1 MPHDYSTLQ
10 KRTKPPGNSKVR
22 GIALVD
28 FLIQAAVI
36 MSGLIM
42 LTGLALLIRALYEPY
57 VLENTAAEMHI
68 DGSYVKSSPGGNSG
82 STAEPGEVLGA
93 KPGLEAVFFTDLHAA
108 LCRVSDEKLMRAVFS
123 APCDVIL
130 FGGDVC
136 NHGKGKD
143 EGLRRLTRLSERAKE
158 LHIPCFAVR
167 GNHDRTISTKEYNG
181 TGFNLLENKNMPVKG
196 HSGQIYLLIGL
207 TDSGNKNRIWPELPS
222 KYFNDIPA
230 DRRIALVHNPEYIFS
245 QKNIRYRYQLSG
257 HFHGGQIYMPF
268 GLVYRLFRREQLARE
283 GIRKG
288 VFTKNGICGY
298 ISRGVGCVVIP
309 LRLFSKPQVTHL
321 TFRV

>member
-1 MPHDYSTLQ
+1 M
-10 KRTKPPGNSKVR
+10 
-22 GIALVD
+22 D

-36 MSGLIM
+36 MGGLFL
-42 LTGLALLIRALYEPY
+42 LTGLVLLIRALYEPY
-57 VLENTAAEMHI
+57 VLENTAAEM
-68 DGSYVKSSPGGNSG
+68 DTGSSIPQSSPGDNSG
-82 STAEPGEVLGA
+82 SAAE
-93 KPGLEAVFFTDLHAA
+93 PGLEAVFFTDLHAA

-123 APCDVIL
+123 APCDVII

-136 NHGKGKD
+136 NRGKGKD
-143 EGLRRLTRLSERAKE
+143 EGLQRLTLLSDRAKK

-167 GNHDRTISTKEYNG
+167 GNHDRTISRKEFND
-181 TGFNLLENKNMPVKG
+181 TGFILLENENIPVKG
-196 HSGQIYLLIGL
+196 RSGQSYLIIGL
-207 TDSGNKNRIWPELPS
+207 TDSGKKNRVWQELPS
-222 KYFNDIPA
+222 VYFNDIPA
-230 DRRIALVHNPEYIFS
+230 DKRIALVHNPEYINS

-268 GLVYRLFRREQLARE
+268 GLEYRLFRREQLARE

-309 LRLFSKPQVTHL
+309 MRLFSKPQVTHL
-321 TFRV
+321 TFRA

>member
-36 MSGLIM
+36 MSGLIL

-57 VLENTAAEMHI
+57 MLENISEVMDI
-68 DGSYVKSSPGGNSG
+68 DGCFIKNSPAGNPG
-82 STAEPGEVLGA
+82 STLQ
-93 KPGLEAVFFTDLHAA
+93 PGLEAVFFTDLHAA
-108 LCRVSDEKLMRAVFS
+108 LCRVSDKKLMSAVFS

-167 GNHDRTISTKEYNG
+167 GNHDRTISTKEYSD
-181 TGFNLLENKNMPVKG
+181 TGFNLLENENIPVKG
-196 HSGQIYLLIGL
+196 CSGKVYLLIGL
-207 TDSGNKNRIWPELPS
+207 TDSGKKDRIWPELPS
-222 KYFNDIPA
+222 EYFNDIPA
-230 DRRIALVHNPEYIFS
+230 DRRIALVHNPDYIFS

-268 GLVYRLFRREQLARE
+268 GLEYRLFRKEQLARE

-298 ISRGVGCVVIP
+298 IARGVGCVVIP

-321 TFRV
+321 TFRI